1 MSFEID
7 FLKSINPFILLKL
20 NERGLAEE
28 LILIVYFIIF
38 LILSY
43 KVIIVVLDFF
53 RPTVDVTSR
62 YNRRK
67 MARMSFVILGLITLL
82 PVVFSGLSYLPTV
95 MGLAGAGIVIS
106 LKDITLNFVG
116 WFFIHGSNGFEVGDR
131 IEIEGVRGDVINIG
145 MNRFTLME
153 ISSDPK
159 SDQSTNRLVHF
170 PNHFVILRQVIV
182 VKDKMNYVWDEMRIK
197 IPFDSD
203 FEKAEELL
211 NGIIRNNAIIDQ
223 GEIDY
228 TLQELS
234 KNYLVRLG
242 KTTPIV
248 YLSLEEGGILFS
260 LRYLT
265 HVRERRDMKTKIS
278 HQILKEFKQFPG
290 IRIL

>member
-1 MSFEID
+1 MYFVID
-7 FLKSINPFILLKL
+7 FLKSINPFLLLKMTDRSL
-20 NERGLAEE
+20 SEE
-28 LILIVYFIIF
+28 LILIAYFILF
-38 LILSY
+38 LVLSY
-43 KVIIVVLDFF
+43 KITIVVFDFF
-53 RPTVDVTSR
+53 KPTVDVKSR

-67 MARMSFVILGLITLL
+67 MARMSFVVLGLIILL

-95 MGLAGAGIVIS
+95 IGLAGAGIVIS

-131 IEIEGVRGDVINIG
+131 IEIDGVRGDVINIG

-182 VKDKMNYVWDEMRIK
+182 VKDKMDYVWDEMRIK
-197 IPFDSD
+197 IPYDSD

-223 GEIDY
+223 SEINY

-242 KTTPIV
+242 KTSPIV
-248 YLSLEEGGILFS
+248 YLSLEDGGILF
-260 LRYLT
+260 LFAT
-265 HVRERRDMKTKIS
+265 
-278 HQILKEFKQFPG
+278 
-290 IRIL
+290 

>member
-1 MSFEID
+1 MEFVIN
-7 FLKSINPFILLKL
+7 FFQGINPFVLLKTK
-20 NERGLAEE
+20 ERSLSEE

-43 KVIIVVLDFF
+43 KVIIVILDFF
-53 RPTVDVTSR
+53 KPTVDVTSR

-67 MARMSFVILGLITLL
+67 MARMSFVVLGLVILL

-170 PNHFVILRQVIV
+170 PNHFVILRQ
-182 VKDKMNYVWDEMRIK
+182 R
-197 IPFDSD
+197 
-203 FEKAEELL
+203 
-211 NGIIRNNAIIDQ
+211 
-223 GEIDY
+223 
-228 TLQELS
+228 
-234 KNYLVRLG
+234 
-242 KTTPIV
+242 
-248 YLSLEEGGILFS
+248 
-260 LRYLT
+260 
-265 HVRERRDMKTKIS
+265 
-278 HQILKEFKQFPG
+278 
-290 IRIL
+290 

>member
-1 MSFEID
+1 MNFEVD
-7 FLKSINPFILLKL
+7 FFKSINPLILLRMK
-20 NERGLAEE
+20 ERSLAEE
-28 LILIVYFIIF
+28 LILIVYFILF

-43 KVIIVVLDFF
+43 RVILFVLDFF
-53 RPTVDVTSR
+53 RPTLDVTAR

-106 LKDITLNFVG
+106 LKDITLNYVG

-170 PNHFVILRQVIV
+170 PNHYVILKPIVV

-197 IPFDSD
+197 IPYDSD

-211 NGIIRNNAIIDQ
+211 NGIIQNNAIIDQ
-223 GEIDY
+223 EEIDY

-242 KTTPIV
+242 KTSPIV

-265 HVRERRDMKTKIS
+265 HVRERRDMKTRIA
-278 HQILKEFKQFPG
+278 HTILKEFKLFPG

>member
-1 MSFEID
+1 MGFEID
-7 FLKSINPFILLKL
+7 FLKSLNPFVLLRTKD
-20 NERGLAEE
+20 RGLSEE
-28 LILIVYFIIF
+28 LILIVYFIVF
-38 LILSY
+38 LVVSY

-53 RPTVDVTSR
+53 RPTLDVTSR

-67 MARMSFVILGLITLL
+67 MARMSFIILGLIILL

-131 IEIEGVRGDVINIG
+131 IEIDGVRGDVINIG
-145 MNRFTLME
+145 VNRFTLME

-170 PNHFVILRQVIV
+170 PNHFVILKQLIV

-197 IPFDSD
+197 IPYDSD

-242 KTTPIV
+242 KTSPIV

-278 HQILKEFKQFPG
+278 HQILKEFKHFPG